1 MKKLIIPCL
10 AAVALMSLSA
20 CSTTVNERK
29 GETSHSTTTTTE
41 QSTVPASTTT
51 TTETHSQ

>member
-1 MKKLIIPCL
+1 MKKLIITCL

-20 CSTTVNERK
+20 CSTVNEKK
-29 GETSHSTTTTTE
+29 GEATHSTTTTTE